1 MNLVLPLN
9 KIDEQ
14 HRTQVGG
21 KGFALAEMA
30 KKGLHVPEAVCI
42 ATGAYNEYVKKT
54 GLRDQIILEL
64 YRKAFQDMRW
74 EEIWDTSLRIRSLFI
89 KTPMPPDLR
98 ASLVP
103 EIQSKFPGKKVSVR
117 SSAPGEDSSKTSF
130 AGLHESFINVSGEE
144 AILDHIR
151 LVWASLWSDRA
162 LLYRRELGLD
172 VKKTAMAVII
182 QEMVVGDRSGVVFGK
197 SPVEETQAV
206 VEAVYGLNQGLVDG
220 TVEPDRWILNRKT
233 GGIISHDAALR
244 EKALRP
250 TPEGVRVAPLPPKLR
265 EKPPL
270 EIPEISAVFGLAMKA
285 ETFFGPPQD
294 VEWTYEKDIL
304 HALQARPITT
314 GSATGDDERRWYL
327 GLHRSFDNLKGLR
340 KKIENELIPAMEE
353 EASQLARRGISAISD
368 AQLADE
374 IEHRKGIH
382 EKWLDIYKRD
392 CIPFAHGMRL
402 FGQVYNDVMRP
413 KDPFEFMDLLVG
425 AKMVSIERNEM
436 LEDLASRIR
445 REPELATCLKENRLN
460 ECDASFQE
468 AFHEMSKRFGDLT
481 WSQRRF
487 DQYHEQVVD
496 FILEMASRPPA
507 KETQKKE
514 SPEKRLEAFLSH
526 FHGDQKSYAMEMFDV
541 ARASYRFRDDDNT
554 YLGKIEGHLL
564 TALREGRQRIGF
576 RFGIEPG
583 FLEPEHIVRI
593 LRNREEAPE
602 VFEVPAQEPVEGDF
616 YLKARQLVG
625 QPAGAGIAFG
635 KARVVL
641 VASDLFNFKSGE
653 ILVCD
658 AVDPNMTFVVPLAA
672 GIVERRGGM
681 LIHGAIIAREYG
693 IPCVT
698 GVADA
703 TKLIRTGDR
712 ITVDGFLG
720 IVIIGESGLGGT
732 KAA

>member
-1 MNLVLPLN
+1 
-9 KIDEQ
+9 
-14 HRTQVGG
+14 VGG

-30 KKGLHVPEAVCI
+30 KRGLRVPEALCI
-42 ATGAYNEYVKKT
+42 TTGAYEEYVTKT

-64 YRKAFQDMRW
+64 YRKTFEDMRW

-98 ASLVP
+98 ASLAP
-103 EIQSKFPGKKVSVR
+103 AIQSEFPGKRVSVR

-130 AGLHESFINVSGEE
+130 AGLHESYVNISGEE

-162 LLYRRELGLD
+162 LLYRQELGLD
-172 VKKTAMAVII
+172 VEKSAMAVVV
-182 QEMVVGDRSGVVFGK
+182 QEMVFGERSGVVFGK
-197 SPVEETQAV
+197 SPVEASQAV

-233 GGIISHDAALR
+233 GGIISHAPAIR

-250 TPEGVRVAPLPPKLR
+250 APEGVRVEPLSPELR
-265 EKPPL
+265 KTPPL
-270 EIPEISAVFGLAMKA
+270 DNPEISAVFGLAKEA
-285 ETFFGPPQD
+285 EAFFGPPQD
-294 VEWTYEKDIL
+294 VEWTYQTDIL

-314 GSATGDDERRWYL
+314 GTATGDEERRWYL
-327 GLHRSFDNLKGLR
+327 SLTRSFDNLKALR
-340 KKIENELIPAMEE
+340 TRIEKELIPDMEE
-353 EASQLARRGISAISD
+353 EASQLARRGISGISD
-368 AQLADE
+368 AELADE
-374 IEHRKGIH
+374 IEYRKGIH
-382 EKWLDIYKRD
+382 EKWLDIYRRD

-413 KDPFEFMDLLVG
+413 KDPFAFMDLLVG

-436 LEDLASRIR
+436 LEDLASWIR
-445 REPELATCLKENRLN
+445 REPELGACLKDNRLE
-460 ECDASFQE
+460 ECDSSFQE
-468 AFHEMSKRFGDLT
+468 AFHAMSKRFGDLT
-481 WSQRRF
+481 WGEARF
-487 DQYHEQVVD
+487 GQYSGQVVD
-496 FILEMASRPPA
+496 FIVEMASRPPA
-507 KETQKKE
+507 KETQKRE
-514 SPEKRLEAFLSH
+514 SHEKRLEAFLSH
-526 FHGDQKSYAMEMFDV
+526 FQGDQRSYALEMIDI

-554 YLGKIEGHLL
+554 YLGKIEGHLH
-564 TALREGRQRIGF
+564 TALNEGRRRIGS
-576 RFGIEPG
+576 RCGIEPG
-583 FLEPEHIVRI
+583 FLEPGHVVRA
-593 LRNREEAPE
+593 LRNGGEEPE
-602 VFEVPAQEPVEGDF
+602 VCDVPEDQPVASDF
-616 YLKARQLVG
+616 DLKARQLVG
-625 QPAGAGIAFG
+625 QPAGEGIAFG

-641 VASDLFNFKSGE
+641 DSSDLFNFKSGE

-703 TKLIRTGDR
+703 AKLIATGDR
-712 ITVDGFLG
+712 VTVDGHLG
-720 IVIIGESGLGGT
+720 IVIIGEPSL
-732 KAA
+732 KDAEAA

>member
-1 MNLVLPLN
+1 MNLVLPLR
-9 KIDEQ
+9 KVDDQ
-14 HRTQVGG
+14 HRIEVGG

-30 KKGLHVPEAVCI
+30 KKGLRVPEAVCVT
-42 ATGAYNEYVKKT
+42 TGAYNEYVTKT

-64 YRKAFQDMRW
+64 YRKAFEDMRW
-74 EEIWDTSLRIRSLFI
+74 EEIWDTSLRIRSLFS
-89 KTPMPPDLR
+89 KTPVPPDLR
-98 ASLVP
+98 ARLAP
-103 EIQSKFPGKKVSVR
+103 AIQSIFPGKTVSVR

-130 AGLHESFINVSGEE
+130 AGLHESFVNISGEE

-162 LLYRRELGLD
+162 LLYRQELGLD
-172 VKKTAMAVII
+172 VEKSAMAVII
-182 QEMVVGDRSGVVFGK
+182 QEMVFGERSGVVFGK
-197 SPVEETQAV
+197 SPVEESQAV

-233 GGIISHDAALR
+233 GGIISHAPAIR
-244 EKALRP
+244 EKALSP
-250 TPEGVRVAPLPPKLR
+250 APEGVRVEPLAPELR
-265 EKPPL
+265 NKPPL
-270 EIPEISAVFGLAMKA
+270 EISEISAVYGLAMKA

-294 VEWTYEKDIL
+294 VEWTYKKDIL

-314 GSATGDDERRWYL
+314 GSATEDEERRWYL
-327 GLHRSFDNLKGLR
+327 TLHRSLDNLKELR
-340 KKIENELIPAMEE
+340 KKIEKELIPAMEE
-353 EASQLARRGISAISD
+353 ESSQLARRGISGISD
-368 AQLADE
+368 AELADE
-374 IEHRKGIH
+374 IEYRKGIH
-382 EKWLDIYKRD
+382 EKWLDIYRRD

-436 LEDLASRIR
+436 LEDLASWIR
-445 REPELATCLKENRLN
+445 RDPDLAACIKENRLD

-468 AFHEMSKRFGDLT
+468 AFDAMSKRFGDLT
-481 WSQRRF
+481 WSEARF
-487 DQYHEQVVD
+487 GQYSGQLVD
-496 FILEMASRPPA
+496 FIIEMASRTPA
-507 KETQKKE
+507 KETQERK
-514 SPEKRLEAFLSH
+514 SHEKQLEAFLSH
-526 FHGDQKSYAMEMFDV
+526 FEGDRRSYAMEMIDI

-564 TALREGRQRIGF
+564 TALNEGRRRIGF
-576 RFGIEPG
+576 RCGIETG
-583 FLEPEHIVRI
+583 FLEPEHVVRA
-593 LRNREEAPE
+593 LKNGEEALE
-602 VFEVPAQEPVEGDF
+602 VCDVPAHEPVESDF
-616 YLKARQLVG
+616 TLKARQLVG

-641 VASDLFNFKSGE
+641 DSSDLFNFKSGE

-698 GVADA
+698 GVAGA
-703 TKLIRTGDR
+703 AHSIRTGDM

-720 IVIIGESGLGGT
+720 IVIVGEPNL
-732 KAA
+732 